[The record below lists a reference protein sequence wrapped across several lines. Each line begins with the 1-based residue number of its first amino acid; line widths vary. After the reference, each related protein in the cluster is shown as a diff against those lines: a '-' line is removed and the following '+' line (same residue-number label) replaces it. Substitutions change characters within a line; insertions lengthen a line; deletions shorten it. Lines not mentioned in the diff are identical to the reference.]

1 MPVDKPRYNQLYANF
16 MAKPFSLDEVSLNL
30 RNALLLSLEPISDFL
45 AVEYSENVG
54 VLESCPNLNL

>member
-1 MPVDKPRYNQLYANF
+1 